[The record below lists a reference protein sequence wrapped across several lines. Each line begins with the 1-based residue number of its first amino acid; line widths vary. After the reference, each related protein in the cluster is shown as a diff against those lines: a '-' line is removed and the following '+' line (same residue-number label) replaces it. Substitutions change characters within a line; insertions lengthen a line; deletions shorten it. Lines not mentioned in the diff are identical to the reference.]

1 MITCRTSRSSKAFQ
15 SAASRT
21 SKIRTPYPRLR
32 LQGGHPSAGCSR
44 SLREGHHIAGCN
56 RSPGHLPGPKEGD
69 ACQPLNYYTWVI
81 PYEINQIKY
90 FQGHI
95 RRIGSY
101 SSYKFLCM
109 RYVPMQKKFSQL
121 STVPEIWPRSILAPA
136 TVASHCYETKVNIS
150 GLKNASSS

>member
-1 MITCRTSRSSKAFQ
+1 MSSTSRSVTTCRTIRSSMALQ

-21 SKIRTPYPRLR
+21 SKIRIPYPRLR
-32 LQGGHPSAGCSR
+32 LQG
-44 SLREGHHIAGCN
+44 GHHIAGCN